1 MRVGYSV
8 LKEINEKNF
17 TPCASDY
24 GLTQREF
31 ENFVLFLEHKG
42 FLERVLRVD
51 DSFSLNPARLTKKGI
66 KLLEDNNQY
75 IETYPQKRSELKVW
89 IQVDKELYSNGA
101 EEE

>member
-1 MRVGYSV
+1 LRVGYSV
-8 LKEINEKNF
+8 LKEINEKTF

-42 FLERVLRVD
+42 FVERVLRVD
-51 DSFSLNPARLTKKGI
+51 DSFSLCTARLTKKGI
-66 KLLEDNNQY
+66 KLLEDNNHY
-75 IETYPQKRSELKVW
+75 IETYPKRSDLKVW

-101 EEE
+101 EAE

>member
-8 LKEINEKNF
+8 LKEINDKIF

-42 FLERVLRVD
+42 FVERVLRMD
-51 DSFSLNPARLTKKGI
+51 DSFSLRLARLTKKGI
-66 KLLEDNNQY
+66 RLLEDNNQY
-75 IETYPQKRSELKVW
+75 IETYPKRRDLKVW
-89 IQVDKELYSNGA
+89 VQVDKELYSNVA

>member
-8 LKEINEKNF
+8 LREINEKTF

-24 GLTQREF
+24 GLTQSEF
-31 ENFVLFLEHKG
+31 ENFVLFLENKG

-51 DSFSLNPARLTKKGI
+51 DSFSLHPARLTKKGI

-75 IETYPQKRSELKVW
+75 IDTYPKRSGLKVW
-89 IQVDKELYSNGA
+89 IQVEKELYSNSA
-101 EEE
+101 EAE

>member
-8 LKEINEKNF
+8 LKEINEKTF

-42 FLERVLRVD
+42 FVERVLRVD
-51 DSFSLNPARLTKKGI
+51 DNFSLNPARLTKKGI

-75 IETYPQKRSELKVW
+75 METYPKRSDLKVW
-89 IQVDKELYSNGA
+89 IQEDKELYSNSA